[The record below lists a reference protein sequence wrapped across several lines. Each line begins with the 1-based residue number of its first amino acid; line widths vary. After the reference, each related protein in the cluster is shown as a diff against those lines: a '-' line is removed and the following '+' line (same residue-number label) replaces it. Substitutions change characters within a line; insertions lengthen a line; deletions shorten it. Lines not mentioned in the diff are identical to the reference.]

1 MTKNP
6 IMSLSKLLL
15 TLNPFEFATLA
26 FILGTIVSEGLNSK
40 ELNSLGNFY
49 NLLGETMQTIGTQAQ
64 TIESRNQYQANVAFS
79 IDTLKNKIENLEEII
94 NKFKNI

>member
-6 IMSLSKLLL
+6 ITNLSKLLL
-15 TLNPFEFATLA
+15 TLNPFEFATLGY
-26 FILGTIVSEGLNSK
+26 ILGILISEGLNAN

-64 TIESRNQYQANVAFS
+64 NLNSQNFQQPNLTAS
-79 IDTLKNKIENLEEII
+79 IDSLRNKISNLEEII
-94 NKFKNI
+94 DKFKSI

>member
-6 IMSLSKLLL
+6 ITNLSKLLL

-26 FILGTIVSEGLNSK
+26 YVLGILLSEGLDPN

-49 NLLGETMQTIGTQAQ
+49 NLLGETMQTIGTQGQNIGA
-64 TIESRNQYQANVAFS
+64 NDQYQTNVAFS